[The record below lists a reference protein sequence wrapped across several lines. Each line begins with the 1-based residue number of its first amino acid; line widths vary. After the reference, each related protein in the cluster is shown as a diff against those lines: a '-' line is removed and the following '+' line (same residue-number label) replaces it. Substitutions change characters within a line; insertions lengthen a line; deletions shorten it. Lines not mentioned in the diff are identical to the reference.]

1 MEKIL
6 LVDDEPLIL
15 KALVRLL
22 QRTPC
27 LCDGRLFKLE
37 LVTFS
42 DPSKALEYVRNHQVS
57 LVLSDYRMPGMDG
70 VELLTAIKTL

>member
-42 DPSKALEYVRNHQVS
+42 DPSKFSLIIACRVWMVS
-57 LVLSDYRMPGMDG
+57 SC
-70 VELLTAIKTL
+70 

>member
-6 LVDDEPLIL
+6 LVDDEPLIV

-27 LCDGRLFKLE
+27 LCEGRLFKLE
-37 LVTFS
+37 LVTFTE
-42 DPSKALEYVRNHQVS
+42 PSKALEYAQNHQVS
-57 LVLSDYRMPGMDG
+57 DRKSV
-70 VELLTAIKTL
+70 V